1 MTDGRRWNRSIITSD
16 PREALQIMDLS
27 ISRIDLIIIV
37 AYLLGILLIGVL
49 SVRWRRM
56 TSEGYFLAGRGL
68 GWVMIGAALFA
79 SNISTVHL
87 VGLAAS
93 GYNEGLVWGNFEW
106 LATITLILLGLVFAP
121 FYFKSRISTLPEF
134 LEKRYG
140 PPARTM
146 MAVIAVISALFVHI
160 GMSLYAGAV
169 VFHAFFG
176 IRVVTSILLI
186 SIITAI
192 YTVLGGLKA
201 VVVTESVQTMI
212 LILGAVVLTL
222 IALGEL
228 PDHGVTTLAE
238 LKAKLKPGQLN
249 MLHSKQSLAL
259 LGEGG
264 FESGLTWYACL
275 LGYPVLGLWYWCSDQ
290 TIVQRV
296 LGAKSRHAA
305 QMGPIF
311 AGFLKILPV
320 FILVFPGVIAY
331 VLFRDLIGTN
341 ANQALPVMISQ
352 LVPVGLKG
360 LMAAT
365 LLAALMSTIAAA
377 LNSSATLVAV
387 DIIKR
392 IKPSTTDH
400 QQIKFGRIAAVVV
413 MILAMGWSTQGD
425 KFSSIFEGIN
435 KIAAAI
441 APPVAVVFF
450 FGVFSK
456 RGTGRAAIVTLLSG
470 LILGITAFCL
480 DFEPISGSMYLT
492 RGLHMPFMMQAWWLF
507 VICTVIY
514 FAVSY
519 TSPVPPAEVIG
530 NYTWESPISV
540 ISKGRFTGIKDP
552 RLWAGMLIFILV
564 ILYLI
569 F

>member
-1 MTDGRRWNRSIITSD
+1 MNLNINT
-16 PREALQIMDLS
+16 
-27 ISRIDLIIIV
+27 IDLIIIV
-37 AYLLGILLIGVL
+37 VYLVGILVIGIL
-49 SVRWRRM
+49 SVRLKKM

-68 GWVMIGAALFA
+68 GWVMVGAALFA
-79 SNISTVHL
+79 SNISTIHL

-106 LATITLILLGLVFAP
+106 LASITLILLGLVFAP
-121 FYFKSRISTLPEF
+121 FYFKSKISTLPEF

-140 PPARTM
+140 PTARTIL
-146 MAVIAVISALFVHI
+146 AVIAIIGALFVHI

-176 IRVVTSILLI
+176 INVFTSILVI
-186 SIITAI
+186 SVITTI

-201 VVVTESVQTMI
+201 VVVTESVQTVI
-212 LILGAVVLTL
+212 LILGAVVLTGF
-222 IALGEL
+222 ALAAL
-228 PDHGVTTLAE
+228 PDHGVTSLAE
-238 LKAKLKPGQLN
+238 LKAQLKPGQLN
-249 MLHSKQSLAL
+249 MLHTKESLGL

-275 LGYPVLGLWYWCSDQ
+275 LGYPILGLWYWCSDQ

-296 LGAKSRHAA
+296 LGAKSQQAA

-331 VLFRDLIGTN
+331 VLFKDIIGTN
-341 ANQALPVMISQ
+341 ANQALPVMIDQ
-352 LVPVGLKG
+352 LLPTGLKG
-360 LMAAT
+360 IMAAT

-387 DIIKR
+387 DIVKR
-392 IKPSTTDH
+392 FKPSTSDK
-400 QQIKFGRIAAVVV
+400 QQIKYGRIAAVVV
-413 MILAMGWSTQGD
+413 MLLAMLWSTQGD
-425 KFSSIFEGIN
+425 KFSSIFEAIN

-441 APPVAVVFF
+441 APPVATVFL

-456 RGTGRAAIVTLLSG
+456 RGTNKAAIVTLLTG
-470 LILGITAFCL
+470 LVLGITAFCL
-480 DFEPISGSMYLT
+480 DFEPISGHMYLT
-492 RGLHMPFMMQAWWLF
+492 RGLHIPFMMQAWWLF

-519 TSPVPPAEVIG
+519 STPPPPAEVIEK
-530 NYTWESPISV
+530 YTWESPLSV
-540 ISKGRFTGIKDP
+540 ITKGEFKGVKDV
-552 RLWAGMLIFILV
+552 RLWAGILV
-564 ILYLI
+564 VTLVVMYMI